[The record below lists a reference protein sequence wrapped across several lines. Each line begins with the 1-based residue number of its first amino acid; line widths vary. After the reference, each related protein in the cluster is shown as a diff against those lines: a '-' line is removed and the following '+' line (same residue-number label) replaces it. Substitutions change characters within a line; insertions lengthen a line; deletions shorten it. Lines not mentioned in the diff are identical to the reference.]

1 MSRELVF
8 RQQENPNLENLK
20 EPFLYLNEYNLYP
33 KIMIGEKHYDCKD
46 FPNCVTHY
54 YWIHKGKNDEDS
66 WRTLFKY
73 KDEEGNNM
81 YGFYVAECDYTG
93 FDCQGQM
100 EIYTSDKYEV
110 LIDKAFDDRDYILY
124 MKETSIL

>member
-33 KIMIGEKHYDCKD
+33 KIMIGEKYYDCKD

-110 LIDKAFDDRDYILY
+110 LIDKAFDDWDYILY